1 MYKRQTYRTAPA
13 VFSELGADITVIYDN
28 PDGLNI
34 NQDAG
39 SIHPAFLQKAV
50 LEKNA
55 DVGIAFDGD
64 GDRLIMVDGDGHVV
78 DGDQVLY
85 LILKLY
91 QQKKIMSGG
100 VVGTLMTNLA
110 FEEKCKELDI
120 PFKRADVGDKYV
132 AEALR
137 KNKWMLGGENSGHI
151 VLLDK
156 HSTGDGIISALQLLA
171 FLVSNEVSLNKAL
184 KEMPMYPQKLI
195 NIPHNQQ
202 LDLDSKQISL
212 LIEEANQM
220 MNMKGRILIRPSGT
234 QPIIRIMTE
243 GPDRQMVSKSAQFLA
258 ENIEG
263 LNLKK

>member
-1 MYKRQTYRTAPA
+1 MIND
-13 VFSELGADITVIYDN
+13 S

-64 GDRLIMVDGDGHVV
+64 GDRLIMVDGKGHLV

-91 QQKKIMSGG
+91 QQQKIMSGG

-110 FEEKCKELDI
+110 FEEKCRELDI
-120 PFKRADVGDKYV
+120 PFLRADVGDKYV

-137 KNKWMLGGENSGHI
+137 NNKWMLGGENSGHI

-171 FLVSNEVSLNKAL
+171 FLVLNEVSLNNAL
-184 KEMPMYPQKLI
+184 KELPMYPQELI
-195 NIPHNQQ
+195 NIPNNQQ
-202 LDLDSKQISL
+202 LDLESKQISL
-212 LIEEANQM
+212 LINEANQIM
-220 MNMKGRILIRPSGT
+220 DMKGRILIRPSGT

-243 GPDRQMVSKSAQFLA
+243 GPDSQMVSKSAQFLA
-258 ENIEG
+258 ESIKT
-263 LNLKK
+263 LYL

>member
-1 MYKRQTYRTAPA
+1 
-13 VFSELGADITVIYDN
+13 
-28 PDGLNI
+28 
-34 NQDAG
+34 
-39 SIHPAFLQKAV
+39 
-50 LEKNA
+50 
-55 DVGIAFDGD
+55 
-64 GDRLIMVDGDGHVV
+64 MVDGDGNLV

-91 QQKKIMSGG
+91 QQQKIMSGG

-110 FEEKCKELDI
+110 FEEKCRELDI
-120 PFKRADVGDKYV
+120 PFLRADVGDKYV

-171 FLVSNEVSLNKAL
+171 FLVLNEVPLNNAL
-184 KEMPMYPQKLI
+184 KELPMYPQELI

-220 MNMKGRILIRPSGT
+220 MGMKGRILIRPSGT
-234 QPIIRIMTE
+234 QPIIRVMTE
-243 GPDRQMVSKSAQFLA
+243 GPDSQMVSKSAQYLA

-263 LNLKK
+263 LNLTEK